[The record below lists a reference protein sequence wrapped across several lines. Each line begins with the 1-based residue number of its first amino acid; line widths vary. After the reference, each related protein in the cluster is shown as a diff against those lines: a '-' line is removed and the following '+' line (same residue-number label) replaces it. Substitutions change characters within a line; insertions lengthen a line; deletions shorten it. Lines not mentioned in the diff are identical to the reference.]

1 MRVLNTRTVRA
12 MRFDRD
18 GTLVHDEPCNGDP
31 RQVRLRQDADRSMAR
46 LRSADLRIGRAG

>member
-31 RQVRLRQDADRSMAR
+31 RRVRLRQDADRSMAR
-46 LRSADLRIGRAG
+46 LRSADLRSGRAG